1 MGNCMSGTAVDISED
16 DKRRHR
22 EAEKSLK
29 EVGFTHLGDICESS
43 EQVTLGNLIC
53 GLRRSK
59 S

>member
-1 MGNCMSGTAVDISED
+1 MSGTAVDISED